1 MNMLS
6 MLFGAALVAL
16 GVIAAGV
23 ADRIRGIRVQRA
35 SSPRE
40 ITARIPKAKA
50 LRTTES
56 PPGEERM
63 LRDVVTALTQAGY
76 SGVEAGTAAYKTPA
90 SQRSTLE
97 SWTRGALAQLR
108 AS

>member
-1 MNMLS
+1 MNVLS

-35 SSPRE
+35 SSPR
-40 ITARIPKAKA
+40 IAKRDFTPPARATAM
-50 LRTTES
+50 
-56 PPGEERM
+56 G
-63 LRDVVTALTQAGY
+63 RDVADALTGAGY
-76 SGVEAGTAAYKTPA
+76 TTAEAEIATNAVPA